1 MVVLPAS
8 AGVMMIARKGQVYD
22 MVKKAGDKVLGTKFC
37 FSCQRHRPI
46 ETGKVFQRKGSRVWR
61 CSECAIKMN
70 HAGFTKEKQNE

>member
-1 MVVLPAS
+1 MV
-8 AGVMMIARKGQVYD
+8 ARKGQVYD

-61 CSECAIKMN
+61 CAECAIKMN
-70 HAGFTKEKQNE
+70 IAGFTKGAKNG